1 MKTARNNG
9 FAWFAT
15 VLLPRVAVIFAVS
28 VAITSCA
35 QDVKITAPRYALVY
49 GVQNYQDPNLA
60 DLTYT
65 IADATSIAQV
75 LGQQGWTTK
84 LSPDSQAKRALIASD
99 IQNLATT
106 IGPDSTVLLYFSGH
120 GGQSNDRS
128 TVLIAPWD
136 FSFKRISGSIV
147 YINGIAQ
154 IDESTT
160 ISASELGIMLAALP
174 TKNVIV
180 IFDSCNSGGFI
191 SSSSTI
197 DASPQDYSSMP
208 SYSAFSTAMSNF
220 GNLLVAN
227 ASASGGKTPIVLSA
241 AGSAESSYDGTSA
254 MAHGVFTYFLLQAA
268 TNGDSDGDGFVTM
281 TEAYAY
287 TAKSVQAWGA
297 ALTQADYNAGIYP
310 FLPHLSGGTRDLVL
324 FTK

>member
-1 MKTARNNG
+1 MKTTRNKRASL
-9 FAWFAT
+9 FVKA
-15 VLLPRVAVIFAVS
+15 LLPSTTLALIAS
-28 VAITSCA
+28 LAIASCA

-49 GVQNYQDPNLA
+49 GVKNYQDPVLP

-65 IADATSIAQV
+65 IADATSIALA
-75 LGQQGWTTK
+75 LGQQGWTTT
-84 LSPDSQAKRALIASD
+84 LSTESQAKRTSIVAD

-106 IGPDSTVLLYFSGH
+106 IGTDATVLVYFSGH
-120 GGQSNDRS
+120 GGLSNDGS
-128 TVLIAPWD
+128 TALIAPWD
-136 FSFKRISGSIV
+136 FAFARVNGFIV
-147 YINGIAQ
+147 YKNGIAQ

-160 ISASELGIMLAALP
+160 ISAPELSTMLAALP
-174 TKNVIV
+174 TKNIIV
-180 IFDSCNSGGFI
+180 IFDSCNSGGFVATG
-191 SSSSTI
+191 SAV

-241 AGSAESSYDGTSA
+241 AGSAELSWESSTFPIPPDTG
-254 MAHGVFTYFLLQAA
+254 HGVFTYYLLHAV

-287 TAKSVQAWGA
+287 TVSAMK
-297 ALTQADYNAGIYP
+297 AGWNSNP
-310 FLPHLSGGTRDLVL
+310 ANVAFLPHLSGGTRDLVL
-324 FTK
+324 FSK